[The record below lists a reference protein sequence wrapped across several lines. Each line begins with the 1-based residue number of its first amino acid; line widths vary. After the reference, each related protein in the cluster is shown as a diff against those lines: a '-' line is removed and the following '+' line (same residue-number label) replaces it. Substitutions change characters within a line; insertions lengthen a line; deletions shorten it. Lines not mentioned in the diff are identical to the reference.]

1 MDKDLNG
8 SHEKLLGENIR
19 EKLLDTDLC
28 SNFLDMTH
36 THTHTHTQNRQE
48 EQKYSVG
55 LYQSKKLLH
64 SKRNYPQ
71 NEIVT

>member
-19 EKLLDTDLC
+19 EKLLDTDLR
-28 SNFLDMTH
+28 SNFLDMTPKKKKKKK
-36 THTHTHTQNRQE
+36 NRQQ